1 MKVVLTIIYIIFTT
15 LGLFLMKLGGNSL
28 SLSFQNGITFKI
40 SFITLFG
47 FLSYICSFL
56 LWQKLLVSF
65 DLSYIV
71 PIVTGITQI
80 IILLLGIFFFKE
92 QVNITGMIGAVL
104 IIIGIVLM
112 AFGRK

>member
-1 MKVVLTIIYIIFTT
+1 MKIILTIVYIIFTT

-28 SLSFQNGITFKI
+28 SLNFINGIGFKI
-40 SFITLFG
+40 GYITFFG

-92 QVNITGMIGAVL
+92 QINISGIIGAILV
-104 IIIGIVLM
+104 IIGIILM
-112 AFGRK
+112 AFGKR